1 MLVKHSIKIE
11 NVDSQKLKDIFD
23 MFSYKETYE
32 KVSMDNKFI
41 RYKHKTRNCYGFLDK
56 IYYLCNDEIKRMCF
70 YTNSDYDFSEFE
82 ILKETKERLLFPNLR
97 LLSSNEYSGS
107 KSGYDY
113 GLFFKYG
120 MLFSDEDFN
129 LVNFSDKYGE
139 DFYECS
145 FYLSEY
151 INLVDFVKV
160 ISSFCNGVVFVVDD
174 VVRVRNGEI
183 VG

>member
-11 NVDSQKLKDIFD
+11 KVNSQKLKDILD
-23 MFSYKETYE
+23 IFSYKETYE

-56 IYYLCNDEIKRMCF
+56 IYYICDDEIKRMCF

-97 LLSSNEYSGS
+97 LLSTFEYGS
-107 KSGYDY
+107 

-120 MLFSDEDFN
+120 ALFSDEYFN
-129 LVNFSDKYGE
+129 LVNFSDNYGE

-145 FYLSEY
+145 FYLDEY
-151 INLVDFVKV
+151 IELVEFVKV

-174 VVRVRNGEI
+174 SVRVCNGKVVE
-183 VG
+183 